1 MPASL
6 PKGQAILKRP
16 KALARGLENYS
27 RQVLKWHSSWRELIE
42 HFYDGRIFHLYL
54 ASRRVSLLY
63 GRWNIV
69 RWLEKR
75 TTTQIAAMASGA
87 STPSAYSRGIVR
99 FMSRYMNWNVP
110 EAANYAVK
118 D

>member
-1 MPASL
+1 M
-6 PKGQAILKRP
+6 
-16 KALARGLENYS
+16 
-27 RQVLKWHSSWRELIE
+27 LKWHSSWRELIE

-87 STPSAYSRGIVR
+87 STPSAYSRGMVR

-110 EAANYAVK
+110 PAENYAVK